1 MNHFTLLQAQLW
13 LKVCTLSV
21 MLSSRNRTK
30 QKNSSISPCK
40 ICGSHSMFGQNHIL
54 KISTNLWLIWDAI
67 TFWLGLLGLSRAS
80 FSVMEAY
87 DIEKMVFTSHRW
99 SLRELHSSNSE
110 VSSTRVLLLTSKIT
124 QISGMFAWQKNPNSN
139 CSSMENLWL
148 STSA

>member
-21 MLSSRNRTK
+21 MLSSGNRTK
-30 QKNSSISPCK
+30 QKNSSISLCK

-139 CSSMENLWL
+139 CLSMENLWL
-148 STSA
+148 FTSA